1 MTYTV
6 YTFGGG
12 EILNGV
18 FNAIAMSL
26 NGKAGMLE
34 PLKRL
39 GLIFGAF
46 WAVIYAVYGDQIKV
60 LTHWLVPMTI
70 FMNLLFVPRATV
82 WIIDPVH
89 HYKQNVDNV
98 PYGLAALAGYV
109 STIGYQITS
118 KVESIFTLPDDLRY
132 QKSGFLFAS
141 DIIQK
146 AKTFHITNADLA
158 ENMRSFVSQCV
169 LYDAMLGR
177 KYNIDELRNA
187 DDIWGLVSANPSQAR
202 SFVWRDLKVPDQPR
216 NRPNVISCSEGVG
229 KINELWT
236 NEINNTANLFGRKI
250 FDKAGVINP
259 RAELIKYLPMAY
271 KQLGDI
277 SKEASEI
284 IQQQMMIYSIVD
296 GVESNSTALG
306 NAPNFAARRAY
317 LQQRST
323 YETLGAMAGETLP
336 VMKAVLEAI
345 IYAFFLFVIP
355 LAMLPFGYR
364 FLLTWAQSILWLQL
378 WAPLYAILNYIMTIA
393 ATSKT
398 MAALAISNSKGV
410 TIASSVGLANVNA
423 DISAMA
429 GYLAMSIPFLSIA
442 LVKGV
447 GSFVHM
453 ASHLG
458 NVAQSAAGMAANEV
472 TSGNLSYGNFSEGNS
487 QISNSSMLSHSM
499 AASYKGSSA
508 HIQDGRSE
516 ITTMGDGSQVMNV
529 GSSNLPVSLNVA
541 ESQSAQLSQ
550 MASQSQQNALN
561 HSESSASS
569 LSSSYRDMVDLS
581 KTLSQS
587 NNSSDSVRQGV
598 STEQSQAVSN
608 GAQIISDFAHQNNT
622 QDQKA
627 ADFLAEASIGFGLGK
642 NSASSSFK
650 NNLSASDQEL
660 YQKAEKLVQDQ
671 NVQDTMRQATNAS
684 KDISHTAS
692 DENTKR
698 LATGISGSYEQSMS
712 QRNEASKSFRQAEDY
727 SNQANFTKANS
738 ATINANH
745 NQQFG
750 EWLANQPADNTNGK
764 IGAHGAVHIMAANPG
779 QTMAYAQRYMAEQ
792 GVAPTNTV
800 ASSAN
805 SLRSNY
811 DQEQSHQVHAVT
823 KDSLNEVKEQT
834 SDLKQNI
841 SQGTQVREKAE
852 ALQAAHNQAIKTE
865 SSGVLNHGAALKQ
878 EVHTEQ
884 DNGVVTRVA
893 ANGAQEV
900 AQTAGNVL
908 KSITGASLQSP
919 GNSSINHYDK
929 EEAYVHQRQDGHHQV
944 QHAVTRDSVKPV
956 NFEAGNME
964 SRMDGQI
971 IRNQVEGVMA
981 SNSTAID
988 AKTKQVQIQGDEV
1001 VNKVQKNQNKGVNY
1015 RMVAKG
1021 AKEIGNIA
1029 KNISNIKF
1037 GENQQK

>member
-1 MTYTV
+1 MQYTV

-12 EILNGV
+12 EILKGV

-26 NGKAGMLE
+26 NGGGEGGSLFE

-39 GLIFGAF
+39 GMILGAF
-46 WAVIYAVYGDQIKV
+46 WAVIYALYGDHIKV
-60 LTHWLVPMTI
+60 LTHWLIPMTI
-70 FMNLLFVPRATV
+70 IMGVFFVPTATV
-82 WIIDPVH
+82 VIIDPVH

-98 PYGLAALAGYV
+98 PYGLAALAGHV
-109 STIGYQITS
+109 STIGYHITG
-118 KVESIFTLPDDLRY
+118 KIESIFTLPENLRY
-132 QKSGFLFAS
+132 QQSGFLFAS

-158 ENMRSFVSQCV
+158 ENMKSFVGQCV

-177 KYNIDELRNA
+177 KYNIDELRNT

-236 NEINNTANLFGRKI
+236 NEINNTANLFGKKI
-250 FDKAGVINP
+250 FDKNGVINP

-364 FLLTWAQSILWLQL
+364 FLLTWAQGILWLQL

-398 MAALAISNSKGV
+398 MAALSISNSQGV

-550 MASQSQQNALN
+550 MASQSQQNALSQ
-561 HSESSASS
+561 SESSSQS
-569 LSSSYRDMVDLS
+569 LSSAARSAVSL
-581 KTLSQS
+581 
-587 NNSSDSVRQGV
+587 SDSLAKLESSGDSASHGI
-598 STEQSQAVSN
+598 STEQSQAIHHGKNLVN
-608 GAQIISDFAHQNNT
+608 DFVHQT
-622 QDQKA
+622 GVDEGKA
-627 ADFLAEASIGFGLGK
+627 VQLLTNAGLGNK
-642 NSASSSFK
+642 GGTGLLSGSVGMDGK
-650 NNLSASDQEL
+650 LSASEQEL
-660 YQKAEKLVQDQ
+660 HNKAQRFAEDHNFQDAMKKTAQ
-671 NVQDTMRQATNAS
+671 AS
-684 KDISHTAS
+684 KQLSHS
-692 DENTKR
+692 LNDESARR
-698 LATGISGSYEQSMS
+698 LAEDVSGSYEQGMS
-712 QRNEASKSFRQAEDY
+712 QRNEAAKSFRQAEDY
-727 SNQANFTKANS
+727 NNQANFTKANS
-738 ATINANH
+738 TTINANH

-750 EWLANQPADNTNGK
+750 EWLSNQTADNTNGGT
-764 IGAHGAVHIMAANPG
+764 IGAHGAAHIMAANPG
-779 QTMAYAQRYMAEQ
+779 LTMAYAQRYMAEQ
-792 GVAPTNTV
+792 GLAPTNTV
-800 ASSAN
+800 ASGD

-811 DQEQSHQVHAVT
+811 NQEQGHQVHAVT
-823 KDSLNEVKEQT
+823 KDSLNNVRAQGA
-834 SDLKQNI
+834 DLSQNI

-852 ALQAAHNQAIKTE
+852 DLQSQHNQGIKAE
-865 SSGVLNHGAALKQ
+865 SSGVL
-878 EVHTEQ
+878 
-884 DNGVVTRVA
+884 
-893 ANGAQEV
+893 
-900 AQTAGNVL
+900 
-908 KSITGASLQSP
+908 
-919 GNSSINHYDK
+919 
-929 EEAYVHQRQDGHHQV
+929 
-944 QHAVTRDSVKPV
+944 
-956 NFEAGNME
+956 
-964 SRMDGQI
+964 
-971 IRNQVEGVMA
+971 
-981 SNSTAID
+981 
-988 AKTKQVQIQGDEV
+988 
-1001 VNKVQKNQNKGVNY
+1001 
-1015 RMVAKG
+1015 
-1021 AKEIGNIA
+1021 
-1029 KNISNIKF
+1029 
-1037 GENQQK
+1037 